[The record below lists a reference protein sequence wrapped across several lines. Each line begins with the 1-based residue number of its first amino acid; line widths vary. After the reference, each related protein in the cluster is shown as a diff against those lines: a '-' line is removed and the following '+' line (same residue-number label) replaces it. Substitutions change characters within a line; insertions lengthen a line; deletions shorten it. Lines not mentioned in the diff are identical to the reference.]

1 MIITWSLQ
9 FATSLLF
16 LTVGILGFAIA
27 RRVGPGGAY
36 PYGWLLTGMA
46 FTAHGLNF
54 AAHNLWGLAAMSSGA
69 GSDRMDVFLR
79 FAPGVNHSRT
89 FLLLAFCG
97 LLLFVAARGDRTP
110 RRLPAAAVGVLL
122 AGLVVGFVIGL
133 GELRL
138 MGAHFSIVA
147 QWDAVELL
155 LLLATLFYVLLR
167 NSMDRYNW
175 GVLAIYGFMLALN
188 VVWLAA
194 LAFIDT
200 PEAWS
205 PSPRYVHMYRTV
217 LLLVMLAITV
227 RRYLLARR
235 RVRVSGL
242 MDFGSAPARP
252 GLI

>member
-1 MIITWSLQ
+1 VITWSLQ

-16 LTVGILGFAIA
+16 LAVGILSIAIA

-36 PYGWLLTGMA
+36 PYGWLLMA

-54 AAHNLWGLAAMSSGA
+54 AAHNLWGLVALSA
-69 GSDRMDVFLR
+69 GVGTDPMDVFLR
-79 FAPGVNHSRT
+79 FTPGVNHSRT

-97 LLLFVAARGDRTP
+97 LLLFLAARGDRTS
-110 RRLPAAAVGVLL
+110 RRFPVVAGGVML
-122 AGLVVGFVIGL
+122 AGLAVGFAIGL
-133 GELRL
+133 GELRI
-138 MGAHFSIVA
+138 MGAHYSIVA
-147 QWDAVELL
+147 RWDAIELL

-167 NSMDRYNW
+167 NAMDRYNW
-175 GVLAIYGFMLALN
+175 GVLALYGFMLALN

-200 PEAWS
+200 PNAWA

-227 RRYLLARR
+227 RRYQLARR

-242 MDFGSAPARP
+242 MDFGPAPARL
-252 GLI
+252 GLN